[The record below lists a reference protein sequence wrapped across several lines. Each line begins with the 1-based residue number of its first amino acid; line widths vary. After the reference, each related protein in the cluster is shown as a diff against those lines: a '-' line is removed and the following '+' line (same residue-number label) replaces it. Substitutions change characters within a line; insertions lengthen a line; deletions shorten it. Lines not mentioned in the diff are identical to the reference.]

1 MAINPQVK
9 VTQMCGVMLS
19 KVALTVVDRFLMPE
33 PKLGDL
39 RDDMIRVIDESEPK
53 VAAVRA
59 KQQQSRVPQMRGE
72 IAQEIAEPVSYVRPM
87 PPQQQD
93 ATIYIQKS
101 LDALAQAKQATTCK
115 VCQTEIDSAARDV
128 ERRLSV
134 IRHTDK
140 MFQAMKDLEAQ
151 GALPKGSK
159 WSALKETERELVR
172 TRVRG

>member
-1 MAINPQVK
+1 MPVPMGINPQVM

-59 KQQQSRVPQMRGE
+59 KQQQNRMPQVRGE
-72 IAQEIAEPVSYVRPM
+72 IA
-87 PPQQQD
+87 PPQRQD
-93 ATIYIQKS
+93 ATLYIQQS

-134 IRHTDK
+134 IQHTDK

-151 GALPKGSK
+151 GALPRGSK

-172 TRVRG
+172 TRVRS

>member
-1 MAINPQVK
+1 MGINPQAM

-59 KQQQSRVPQMRGE
+59 KQQQNRTPQVRGE
-72 IAQEIAEPVSYVRPM
+72 IAQEIAEPASYVRPAA
-87 PPQQQD
+87 PQRQD
-93 ATIYIQKS
+93 ATLYIQQS

-115 VCQTEIDSAARDV
+115 VCQTEIESAAHDV

-134 IRHTDK
+134 IQHTDK

-151 GALPKGSK
+151 GALPRGST

-172 TRVRG
+172 TRVRS